1 MNMFKIFNI
10 LLLGIALCSCTTNCP
25 SRQATAGQA
34 VSPIMLPTPE
44 RPAGQEDVIG
54 LTAPK
59 LDTVRV
65 GFIGLGMRGPGAVER
80 FTHLEG
86 VKIVALCDI
95 HSDRVEKCQE
105 ILKKAGLP
113 AATGYSG
120 DTVVWKQLC
129 ERDDIDLV
137 YICTDWK
144 NHTPMAVYA
153 MEQGKHAVSEVPV
166 AITIDQCWQ
175 LVNTAE
181 QTRKHCMMLENCC
194 YDFFEMAALNM
205 AQKGLL
211 GEIVH
216 VEGAYIH
223 DLRSLNF
230 KDPAEGGYN
239 ESWRLKMNREHN
251 GNYYPTHG
259 LGPVAQALNLGRG
272 DRMKYLVSLSSNQF
286 GMTAYAKEKFGEDSE
301 MAKQNYALGDMNTTM
316 IKTEKGKSIM
326 IQHDVTSPRPY
337 NRKHAL
343 SGTKGYIEKYPRP
356 GIALDPSEATEGKF
370 DNLAAHSFVSQEVF
384 DRLMNEY
391 EHPITKE
398 IGEVARKVGGHGGMD
413 FIMDYRL
420 VYCLRNG
427 LPLDMNVYDGV
438 EWSCLG
444 PLTELS
450 VKNNSAPIVIPD
462 FTRGGWNK
470 IQGFSHA
477 FVK

>member
-1 MNMFKIFNI
+1 MFKSFSI
-10 LLLGIALCSCTTNCP
+10 LLAGFLFFSCNTNLP
-25 SRQATAGQA
+25 SGKAVADQT
-34 VSPIMLPTPE
+34 VSPIVLPAPE
-44 RPAGQEDVIG
+44 RPAGQEDVIA

-80 FTHLEG
+80 YTHLEG
-86 VKIVALCDI
+86 IKIVALCDI
-95 HSDRVEKCQE
+95 HPDRVEKCQE

-113 AATGYSG
+113 EAAGYSG

-153 MEQGKHAVSEVPV
+153 MEQGKHVACEVPI
-166 AITIDQCWQ
+166 AISVDECWQ

-181 QTRKHCMMLENCC
+181 KTRKHCMMLENCC
-194 YDFFEMAALNM
+194 YDFFEMTTLNM
-205 AQKGLL
+205 AQHGLL

-216 VEGAYIH
+216 AEGAYIH

-230 KDPAEGGYN
+230 KDPKEGGYN
-239 ESWRLKMNREHN
+239 DWWRLKMNQEHD
-251 GNYYPTHG
+251 GNLYATHG
-259 LGPVAQALNLGRG
+259 LGPVCQALNIGRG
-272 DRMKYLVSLSSNQF
+272 DRMKYLVSLSSDQF

-301 MAKQNYALGDMNTTM
+301 MARQHYAQGDMNTTL
-316 IKTEKGKSIM
+316 IKTENGKSIM
-326 IQHDVTSPRPY
+326 IQHDVTNPRPY
-337 NRKHAL
+337 NRKHSL

-356 GIALDPSEATEGKF
+356 GIALEQSEALASKY
-370 DNLAAHSFVSQEVF
+370 DNLEAHNFVSEEVF
-384 DRLMNEY
+384 NELMKAY

-398 IGEVARKVGGHGGMD
+398 VGEEARKVGGHGGMD

-420 VYCLRNG
+420 VYCLHNG

-444 PLTELS
+444 GLTELS
-450 VKNNSAPIVIPD
+450 VKITAP
-462 FTRGGWNK
+462 R
-470 IQGFSHA
+470 
-477 FVK
+477 

>member
-1 MNMFKIFNI
+1 MFKSFSI
-10 LLLGIALCSCTTNCP
+10 LLAGFLFFSCNTNLP
-25 SRQATAGQA
+25 SGKAVADQT
-34 VSPIMLPTPE
+34 VSPIVLPAPE
-44 RPAGQEDVIG
+44 RPAGQEDVIA

-80 FTHLEG
+80 YTHLEG
-86 VKIVALCDI
+86 IKIVALCDI
-95 HSDRVEKCQE
+95 HPDRVEKCQE

-113 AATGYSG
+113 EAAGYSG

-153 MEQGKHAVSEVPV
+153 MEQGKHVACEVPI
-166 AITIDQCWQ
+166 AISVDECWQ

-181 QTRKHCMMLENCC
+181 KTRKHCMMLENCC
-194 YDFFEMAALNM
+194 YDFFEMTTLNM
-205 AQKGLL
+205 AQHGLL

-216 VEGAYIH
+216 AEGAYIH

-230 KDPAEGGYN
+230 KDPKEGGYN
-239 ESWRLKMNREHN
+239 DWWRLKMNQEHD
-251 GNYYPTHG
+251 GNLYATHG
-259 LGPVAQALNLGRG
+259 LGPVCQALNIGRG
-272 DRMKYLVSLSSNQF
+272 DRMKYLVSLSSDQF

-301 MAKQNYALGDMNTTM
+301 MARQHYAQGDMNTTL
-316 IKTEKGKSIM
+316 IKTENGKSIM
-326 IQHDVTSPRPY
+326 IQHDVTNPRPY
-337 NRKHAL
+337 NRKHSL

-356 GIALDPSEATEGKF
+356 GIALEQSEALASKY
-370 DNLAAHSFVSQEVF
+370 DNLEAHNFVSEEVF
-384 DRLMNEY
+384 NELMKAY

-398 IGEVARKVGGHGGMD
+398 VGEEARKVGGHGGMD

-420 VYCLRNG
+420 VYCLHNG

-444 PLTELS
+444 ELTELS
-450 VKNNSAPIVIPD
+450 VKNNSAPVAMPD

-470 IQGFSHA
+470 IKGFSHA